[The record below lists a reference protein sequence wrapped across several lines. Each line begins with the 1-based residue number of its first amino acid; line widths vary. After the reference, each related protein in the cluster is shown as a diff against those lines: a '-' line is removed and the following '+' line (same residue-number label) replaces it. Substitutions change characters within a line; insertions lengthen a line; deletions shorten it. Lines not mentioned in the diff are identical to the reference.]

1 MVDTSQTKP
10 HILKISTHSILTHL
24 NGHNFIFLQLIQI
37 HLHQEL
43 HLD

>member
-10 HILKISTHSILTHL
+10 LILKISTHSILTHL
-24 NGHNFIFLQLIQI
+24 NGRNFTFLQLIQI
-37 HLHQEL
+37 HLHRGL